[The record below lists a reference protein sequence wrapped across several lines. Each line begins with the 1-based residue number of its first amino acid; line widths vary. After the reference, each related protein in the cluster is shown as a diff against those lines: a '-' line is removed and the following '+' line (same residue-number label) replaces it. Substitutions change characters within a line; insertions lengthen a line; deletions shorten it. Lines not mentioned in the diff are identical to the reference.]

1 MPGTWRW
8 WMVCGVGR
16 WCKKSLKKTAPE
28 MWAEKGDGPADGRH
42 LVSAADV
49 HPDDNR
55 VFIVASG
62 AALLTSVYLDDPPRP
77 PRTGGRRHNDA
88 HHHHNGS
95 PASASSS
102 DDDGADEDSDAAA
115 LRSSGLPTSFT
126 GGGGVPR
133 RRPPRREKQ
142 ASDPTG
148 GDHPVLRGDADIED
162 NDRNAGQDNGGDA
175 AHAPPSCPPSHS
187 RPRALAVRKYWH
199 HRHALWSSYSAGI
212 VMDDVGWFS
221 ATPEA
226 LARHHASRCAPSP
239 GLIVDAFAGCGGNAV
254 RFAERAGVAVIAVE
268 LDGGRAGATQ
278 TNACV
283 VASAAD
289 PAFPSSRAPTR
300 LDCIAADFLA
310 AAPRLSADAVFLSP
324 PWGGPSY
331 KAGGKTTPFVLEPD
345 VGGCGVGL
353 TALVAAAAA
362 AHAPGAPL
370 RVAAFL
376 PRTARLDQCAAAAP
390 PGAAVEIERAV
401 VGGRVKGVTVYY
413 GVGARRL

>member
-1 MPGTWRW
+1 MSET
-8 WMVCGVGR
+8 
-16 WCKKSLKKTAPE
+16 
-28 MWAEKGDGPADGRH
+28 EKADGPADGRH
-42 LVSAADV
+42 LVSAADIP
-49 HPDDNR
+49 PDDDR

-62 AALLTSVYLDDPPRP
+62 TALLTSVYLDDPPRP
-77 PRTGGRRHNDA
+77 PRTGGRHRDDA
-88 HHHHNGS
+88 PHHHNGS

-102 DDDGADEDSDAAA
+102 DGDDDGEDSDAAA
-115 LRSSGLPTSFT
+115 LRASGLPTSFT

-133 RRPPRREKQ
+133 RRRSKREGMDEPAPEPSEIVKP
-142 ASDPTG
+142 ALNS
-148 GDHPVLRGDADIED
+148 DADDDD
-162 NDRNAGQDNGGDA
+162 NDGNAGQDNGGDA
-175 AHAPPSCPPSHS
+175 AHAPPSFPPSHS
-187 RPRALAVRKYWH
+187 PPRAPAARKYWH
-199 HRHALWSSYSAGI
+199 HRHALWSAYSSGI

-226 LARHHASRCAPSP
+226 LARHHAARCAVSP

-254 RFAERAGVAVIAVE
+254 RFAEREGVTVIAVE
-268 LDGGRAGATQ
+268 LDGGRARATQ
-278 TNACV
+278 INTRV
-283 VASAAD
+283 VAAASG
-289 PAFPSSRAPTR
+289 PASPSHRAPTR
-300 LDCIAADFLA
+300 LDCVAADFLA

-331 KAGGKTTPFVLEPD
+331 KAGGETIPCDLEPD

-376 PRTARLDQCAAAAP
+376 PRTARLDQCAAAVP
-390 PGAAVEIERAV
+390 PGSAVEIERAV

-413 GVGARRL
+413 GVGARRV